1 MGKKIGIILS
11 VVVVALVVVYFVA
24 TSIVENKAADFVDA
38 KINNSKLKITY
49 DKISTSLISSKTTIY
64 GIKYDDIK
72 IDEIVVKDIYSYD
85 QNSTIPS
92 SMNIEVNGI
101 LFSPKKINPM
111 YAKAFKDFGYGDNMV
126 LDYALNYSY
135 DKENK
140 SLNIEDFKV
149 DFHDAFKTNIKLNI
163 ENLNLNLNDP
173 GSMVQL
179 VFLYP
184 TLKIKNAALSYSEE
198 SFLKRVMEEDAKK
211 RGKTV
216 EDIKADVTKAID
228 MKIKMAKNETQKK
241 FFEGVKNFIMEPQS
255 FNVTISPDQPVAIKD
270 IMKERNPDNIITKLN
285 MKFE

>member
-11 VVVVALVVVYFVA
+11 IVVVALVVVYFVA
-24 TSIVENKAADFVDA
+24 TSIVENKIADVVDA

-64 GIKYDDIK
+64 GIKYDEIK
-72 IDEIVVKDIYSYD
+72 INEIVVKDIYSYD
-85 QNSTIPS
+85 QKSAIPS
-92 SMNIEVNGI
+92 NLNIEVNGI

-111 YAKAFKDFGYGDNMV
+111 YAKTLNDIGYGENMV
-126 LDYALNYSY
+126 LDYGLNYSY
-135 DKENK
+135 DKEKK
-140 SLNIEDFKV
+140 SLNIKDFKV
-149 DFHDAFKTNIKLNI
+149 DFHDAFKTNLKLNI

-184 TLKIKNAALSYSEE
+184 TLKIKNAALSYTED
-198 SFLKRVMEEDAKK
+198 SFLKRVIEVDSKK

-216 EDIKADVTKAID
+216 EDIKAEVVKAMD
-228 MKIKMAKNETQKK
+228 MKIKLAKNETQKK
-241 FFEGVKNFIMEPQS
+241 FFEGFKNFLMDPQS
-255 FNVTISPDQPVAIKD
+255 FNVTISPDKPVAIKD